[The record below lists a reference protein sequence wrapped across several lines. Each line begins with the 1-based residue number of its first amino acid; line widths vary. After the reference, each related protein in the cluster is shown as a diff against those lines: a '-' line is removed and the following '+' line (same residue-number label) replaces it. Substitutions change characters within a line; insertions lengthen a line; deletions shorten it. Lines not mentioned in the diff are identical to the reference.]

1 MISSPA
7 NCPAE
12 VTFVNEISTAC
23 QILSPSATAIM
34 PNVNEDVYKR
44 QDNGYSVNNNIFYQ
58 FAIKYANT
66 EITGGIHSWNR
77 LKFLTG
83 ISHL

>member
-1 MISSPA
+1 MG
-7 NCPAE
+7 
-12 VTFVNEISTAC
+12 
-23 QILSPSATAIM
+23 
-34 PNVNEDVYKR
+34 K
-44 QDNGYSVNNNIFYQ
+44 DNGYSVNNNIFYQ